1 MRQGSAGAGL
11 GSTSTG
17 ARGTGA
23 SGGEGV
29 GAAPALL
36 GPYRVTV
43 GGYGQLPVSEGRRGS
58 HTRARIARRERKL
71 KAEVARFQGCLS
83 DLPATQRE
91 LLELRTG
98 LGGSRALSP
107 RTAASRLHLA
117 PARFTRLERQA
128 VRELSDAASLH
139 ACSRMSE
146 GVARVASFIGAGF
159 GNGQGSATGGV
170 EAVSYSSPAPKPL
183 GTRRSTIGAILGAD
197 IPAVAS
203 DLILVLLLLT
213 VAGLTIGLVLAD
225 AAGQGPRHEQW
236 RQRVANRIR
245 SLR

>member
-1 MRQGSAGAGL
+1 M
-11 GSTSTG
+11 
-17 ARGTGA
+17 A
-23 SGGEGV
+23 S
-29 GAAPALL
+29 
-36 GPYRVTV
+36 
-43 GGYGQLPVSEGRRGS
+43 
-58 HTRARIARRERKL
+58 
-71 KAEVARFQGCLS
+71 
-83 DLPATQRE
+83 
-91 LLELRTG
+91 
-98 LGGSRALSP
+98 
-107 RTAASRLHLA
+107 
-117 PARFTRLERQA
+117 
-128 VRELSDAASLH
+128 
-139 ACSRMSE
+139 
-146 GVARVASFIGAGF
+146 
-159 GNGQGSATGGV
+159 NGQGSATGGV